1 MCNDSGFA
9 LSTVKIISSLQERI
23 YAYAIYRYWLVCF
36 FTLSVAA
43 DTGLC
48 VFYTVG
54 TEGSGKCV
62 FCTRLWLLEQDSVFF
77 TLSSS
82 GGSGSAFF
90 ALSVSGDS
98 E

>member
-1 MCNDSGFA
+1 MCF
-9 LSTVKIISSLQERI
+9 L
-23 YAYAIYRYWLVCF
+23 
-36 FTLSVAA
+36 TLSVAA
-43 DTGLC
+43 DTGWC

-82 GGSGSAFF
+82 CVSGNAFF
-90 ALSVSGDS
+90 ALPVSGDS

>member
-1 MCNDSGFA
+1 M
-9 LSTVKIISSLQERI
+9 
-23 YAYAIYRYWLVCF
+23 F
-36 FTLSVAA
+36 FTPLV
-43 DTGLC
+43 
-48 VFYTVG
+48 